1 MEITKQLEIDEYH
14 GQILNNH
21 SILNILNLLQFNFL
35 RLSDILNDDKALLR
49 SYGSVQELALL
60 VSRKSVGEAEAVKIK
75 SLHNDV
81 LQDVNRAA
89 AATRA
94 GESAQVQAIVDSIE
108 KIIEVLNI
116 RLNELEKQSSVGP
129 EAWIAFTAEELR
141 EDILAFFDAV
151 ERNSRG
157 SYRFVDNIALKDDSS
172 YFVDLQFHSSNGDQI
187 RMPLLVKDVFRDLV
201 ANARKYTDPGGNIL
215 AGVFQDAEHLR
226 MVVEDNG
233 RGIPEESIESVVD
246 FGIRAGNALSKTS
259 YGGGFGL
266 TKAYYITKKFGGRM
280 WIESEINYYTRI
292 RVEIPN
298 QTRKL

>member
-1 MEITKQLEIDEYH
+1 
-14 GQILNNH
+14 
-21 SILNILNLLQFNFL
+21 
-35 RLSDILNDDKALLR
+35 
-49 SYGSVQELALL
+49 VQELALL
-60 VSRKSVGEAEAVKIK
+60 VSRKSVGETEAEKIRG
-75 SLHNDV
+75 LHNDV

-89 AATRA
+89 AAANT

-116 RLNELEKQSSVGP
+116 RLNELERQSSDGP

-141 EDILAFFDAV
+141 ADILAFFDAV

-157 SYRFVDNIALKDDSS
+157 GYRFVDNIALKDDRS
-172 YFVDLQFHSSNGDQI
+172 YFVDLQFHSSNSDQI
-187 RMPLLVKDVFRDLV
+187 TMPLLVKDVFRDLV

-226 MVVEDNG
+226 LVVEDNG

-246 FGIRAGNALSKTS
+246 FGIRAGNARSKTS

-266 TKAYYITKKFGGRM
+266 TKAYYITKNFGGRM

-292 RVEIPN
+292 KVVIPN
-298 QTRKL
+298 QIPKL